1 MTMIYQRRP
10 NEFAEEPLS
19 TLDREPFPV
28 DERHEARLLPDDAV
42 VLHDVH
48 KSFLVNGQRHEA
60 LRGINL
66 HLKRGEIHGILGP
79 SGAGKSTLLRCLL
92 RLEQPEAGEILID
105 GSDWTKLS
113 EYALRTQRQHVGVVF
128 QHLDLLTSRT
138 VAANIA
144 LPLEIVGQPAERRTQ
159 RVHELLSWFGIA
171 EKANEYP
178 SRLSGGQR
186 QRVALARALAT
197 SPSVL
202 LADEPT
208 SALDTENK
216 LSVLNILRGIRDDFG
231 VTVVLITHDIQ
242 AASALC
248 DTLSLLENG
257 RVIES
262 GPTAEIANN
271 PRTKAAR
278 RLFTSFQSPVDV
290 HSKPRRRSSFEDQ
303 GGL

>member
-1 MTMIYQRRP
+1 MTMTYQHRP
-10 NEFAEEPLS
+10 SEFAEEPLS

-28 DERHEARLLPDDAV
+28 AETTEMDLFLDDAV
-42 VLHDVH
+42 VLRDVH
-48 KSFLVNGQRHEA
+48 KSFLVDGQRHDA
-60 LRGINL
+60 LRGIDL
-66 HLKRGEIHGILGP
+66 RLKRGEIHGILGP

-92 RLEQPEAGEILID
+92 RLEQPNAGEILID
-105 GSDWTKLS
+105 GRNWTKLS
-113 EYALRTQRQHVGVVF
+113 HKALRKERQRVGVVF

-144 LPLEIVGQPAERRTQ
+144 LPLEIAGQPAEQRNQ
-159 RVHELLSWFGIA
+159 RVHELLSWFGIT

-231 VTVVLITHDIQ
+231 VTVVLITHDLQ

-257 RVIES
+257 QVIES
-262 GPTAEIANN
+262 GSTAEVANN

-278 RLFTSFQSPVDV
+278 RLFTSFQSPADI
-290 HSKPRRRSSFEDQ
+290 HPTHRRRTSFEDQ